1 MTTPA
6 PHRATHAGWPTPLTR
21 PAMSNTEDRHSR
33 YALTSRYLEVDGR
46 PAIPVSGELHYSR
59 VPRDRWAERL
69 GLLRSMGVTVVSTY
83 VIWVH
88 HEPSSGVVSFE
99 GGLDVAA
106 FVCEAA
112 AAGLDVVV
120 RIGPWAH
127 GEVRHGGFPD
137 WVQSAP
143 VAHRTDDPAYLDLV
157 RHWYALVANELAALC
172 GPDSPIVGIQLEN
185 ELVDQP
191 EHLRTLKRL
200 AREAGLSAPLWTAT
214 AWDGAELPEGDLL
227 PLYGGYSDG
236 FWVDADASW
245 QPGFRAQFRF
255 SHEWDD
261 PGIGA
266 DLRPGIGRRPPRPPA
281 EGWPIA
287 TCELGGGMATAYHRR
302 PVPTAADLAALAN
315 VKLGSGSNWQGY
327 YMAVGG
333 LNPGDDLQESL
344 ATGYP
349 NDLPRFD
356 YDFHAPIG
364 AAGEL
369 APSHAALRVQHAFL
383 GAFGER
389 LAAMPSTLPEAR
401 PGGDDD
407 RSTLRWALRSDGES
421 GFVFISQHQPHE
433 PLEDVP
439 GVQFSLALDGGDLIW
454 PAQPVD
460 VPAGTIARWPFNLPI
475 GDGGVLRWATASVVT
490 VLPDDVPTLV
500 LLAEPGIPVELAF
513 EVGTVRESRPRW
525 SSRDRQRA
533 YRERVTD
540 SADRPTGSRYA
551 PDFVV
556 RYSTSEVAQP
566 FVVNWQREDAAFDVL
581 VLPASEASRVW
592 VLEGGAG
599 RRELLISDEPL
610 LLRDGVVVAKT
621 VVSRTEPRVEP
632 ISAAG
637 EPLARY
643 GGTVGRTAAPDAE
656 TIVRLAAAYRL
667 SDLGAAIPGFRR
679 VLGIEWAGDVAT
691 LEIDGVTV
699 ADRFWDGTRWLVDL
713 DAVGISDDVV
723 LRILPLHAEA
733 PVHLPAEASAR
744 RQAAAPE
751 PLHALDAL
759 HLTRTRECERT
770 TEGASAA
777 E

>member
-1 MTTPA
+1 
-6 PHRATHAGWPTPLTR
+6 
-21 PAMSNTEDRHSR
+21 MSNDEDRHAR
-33 YALTSRYLEVDGR
+33 YALTSRYLEVGGR
-46 PAIPVSGELHYSR
+46 PAIPVSGELHFSR

-83 VIWVH
+83 VIWIH
-88 HEPSSGVVSFE
+88 HEPTRGAASFD

-106 FVCEAA
+106 FVREAA

-137 WVQSAP
+137 WVQAAP

-157 RHWYALVANELAALC
+157 RHWYGLVGEQLAGLC

-266 DLRPGIGRRPPRPPA
+266 DLRPGIGRRPPQPPA

-333 LNPGDDLQESL
+333 LNPGAGLQESL
-344 ATGYP
+344 ETGYP

-364 AAGEL
+364 AAGVL

-383 GAFGER
+383 AAFGER
-389 LAAMPSTLPEAR
+389 LATMPSALPEVR
-401 PGGDDD
+401 PAEDDD
-407 RSTLRWALRSDGES
+407 RSTLRWALRSDGRS
-421 GFVFISQHQPHE
+421 GFVFVSQHQPHE
-433 PLEDVP
+433 PLDGVP
-439 GVQFSLALDGGDLIW
+439 GVRFALGLDDGELVW
-454 PAQPVD
+454 PAEPVD
-460 VPAGTIARWPFNLPI
+460 VPVGTVARWPFNLPV
-475 GDGGVLRWATASVVT
+475 GGGVLRWATASAVT
-490 VLPDDVPTLV
+490 VLPGDVPTLV
-500 LLAEPGIPVELAF
+500 LLAEPGVPVELAF
-513 EVGTVRESRPRW
+513 EPGEVREAEPRW
-525 SSRDRQRA
+525 STSERPLRWSSSERQRAPLRWSSSERQRAPLRWSSSERQRA
-533 YRERVTD
+533 YRDPVTD
-540 SADRPTGSRYA
+540 PADQSSGSRYA
-551 PDFVV
+551 SSFVG
-556 RYSTSEVAQP
+556 RYSTDG
-566 FVVNWQREDAAFDVL
+566 VVSWRGEEGAAFDVL
-581 VLPASEASRVW
+581 VLPADAAHRLWVVDDELILSDNPVW
-592 VLEGGAG
+592 
-599 RRELLISDEPL
+599 
-610 LLRDGVVVAKT
+610 RDGGELVTRRSVQAD
-621 VVSRTEPRVEP
+621 VSASELRP
-632 ISAAG
+632 AG

-643 GGTVGRTAAPDAE
+643 GGTPGRTAAPDPA
-656 TIVRLAAAYRL
+656 TIDRLASAHRL
-667 SDLGAAIPGFRR
+667 TGLGRPDPRTRR
-679 VLGIEWAGDVAT
+679 ILEVDWAGDVGT
-691 LEIDGVTV
+691 LEVDGVTV
-699 ADRFWDGTRWLVDL
+699 ADRFWDGTPWRIDL
-713 DAVGISDDVV
+713 DAVGAGDEHDVV
-723 LRILPLHAEA
+723 LRILPLHPDA
-733 PVHLPAEASAR
+733 PVHLPA
-744 RQAAAPE
+744 AAADRRSAAADFF
-751 PLHALDAL
+751 HALDGVRL
-759 HLTRTRECERT
+759 GRSTKD
-770 TEGASAA
+770 
-777 E
+777 